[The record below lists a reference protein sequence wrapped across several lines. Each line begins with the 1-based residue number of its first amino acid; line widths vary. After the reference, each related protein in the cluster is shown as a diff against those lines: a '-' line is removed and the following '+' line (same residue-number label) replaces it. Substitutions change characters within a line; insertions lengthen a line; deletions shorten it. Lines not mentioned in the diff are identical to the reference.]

1 MPELPEVETVA
12 RGLRQR
18 ALGRRICQVEVRHP
32 GIIKGSPEEFVRQ
45 TSGRTIVAVR
55 RKGKVLVLELDGC
68 GGEPKFLMV
77 RLGMTGQVTLE
88 PREAPMEPHTH
99 VRMPLDD
106 GREELRFRDPRRFGN
121 LRVLE
126 RGGIEG
132 ILGTLGPDAQAISE
146 EDFLR
151 SMHGRRGA
159 LKSWL
164 MNQQML
170 AGLGNIYADEALF
183 VARLH
188 PLAQP
193 GHISCEAAR
202 RLYRAVRRVLDR
214 AVNLQGTSF
223 RDYIDLEGRPGNFAM
238 RLKVYQRDGKLCAR
252 CRTPIRRIVV
262 GGRSSHFC
270 PRCQPRP
277 RRAAGH
283 KTSRKGTGRE
293 KRHGLADGRRKQ
305 G

>member
-18 ALGRRICQVEVRHP
+18 ALGRRICEVEVRHP

-45 TSGRTIVAVR
+45 TSGRTIGAVR

-68 GGEPKFLMV
+68 AGEPQFLMV

-88 PREAPMEPHTH
+88 PHEAPMEPHTH

-106 GREELRFRDPRRFGN
+106 GHEELRFRDSRRFGN

-126 RGGIEG
+126 RGEMEAM
-132 ILGTLGPDAQAISE
+132 LGELGPDAQEISE
-146 EDFLR
+146 REFLG
-151 SMHGRRGA
+151 SMRGRRGA

-183 VARLH
+183 GARLH

-193 GHISCEAAR
+193 GSVPREAAQ

-238 RLKVYQRDGKLCAR
+238 RLKVYQREGKPCRR

-277 RRAAGH
+277 RRAAGR
-283 KTSRKGTGRE
+283 KTSRAGMGR
-293 KRHGLADGRRKQ
+293 KKLN
-305 G
+305 